1 MPTNL
6 GATINGYLEY
16 CATIK
21 KLTHGTVKDIK
32 CSINRL
38 IIYCSESGLKKECWS
53 LSLPEYIQWVNSCR
67 DKGLSPN
74 HINKNLSHIRGLI
87 DYVWNLEKIDRNVL
101 DGYYLKDSEQRRDVE
116 IPTIDEAKKLVVAFT
131 VKSREERL
139 NRLIILLLYG
149 CGLRNGELCGLN
161 IQDIDHERREIK
173 VTGKGKQR
181 VIPLMDGIYTELL
194 AYLND
199 RRSAKGAM
207 FKTFF
212 KKTRVRIMDV
222 IEIVDGA
229 TRRVGIEKR
238 ITPKPLRHTFA
249 SHLAERGVDVG
260 VISKLM
266 GHRSPWETSVYLHAP
281 KDKLNDTIFKSMN
294 KKKEEP

>member
-1 MPTNL
+1 MSTNL

-21 KLTHGTVKDIK
+21 KLTHGTVKDVK

-38 IIYCSESGLKKECWS
+38 IIYCAESGVNKECWA
-53 LSLPEYIQWVNSCR
+53 LSLPEYIQWVNACR
-67 DKGLSPN
+67 DNGLTAK
-74 HINKNLSHIRGLI
+74 HINKNLSHVRGLI
-87 DYVWNLEKIDRNVL
+87 DYVWNLEKLDRNVL
-101 DGYYLKDSEQRRDVE
+101 DGYYIKDSDQRKDVE
-116 IPTIDEAKKLVVAFT
+116 IPTIAEAKKLVGAFT
-131 VKSREERL
+131 VKCREERQ
-139 NRLIILLLYG
+139 NRLIVLLLYG

-181 VIPLMDGIYTELL
+181 VIPLMDVIYTELL

-199 RRSAKGAM
+199 RRSSTGAL

-212 KKTRVRIMDV
+212 KKTRVRISDV
-222 IEIVDGA
+222 IEIVDEA

-238 ITPKPLRHTFA
+238 ITPKTLRHTFA

-260 VISKLM
+260 VIAKLM

-281 KDKLNDTIFKSMN
+281 KQKLNETVFKSTN
-294 KKKEEP
+294 TKKEET